1 MKNEEF
7 KEGIDFYFDE
17 SGLMVLTKDFHLKRG
32 FCCGNGC
39 RQCPFDY
46 ENVSEN
52 RRKELLLKSKK
63 ATDIKINFA
72 LQNKNND

>member
-39 RQCPFDY
+39 RHCPYDH
-46 ENVSEN
+46 ENVAEN
-52 RRKELLLKSKK
+52 RRKKSPSTSKNEEDKPSKK
-63 ATDIKINFA
+63 
-72 LQNKNND
+72 